1 MTDATMTRTAG
12 QPTKIANI
20 EKELGELWSQ
30 LATDDDTV
38 TRATTLNLV
47 IYTESVERAMQ
58 LASQVPAS
66 HPCRLI
72 VLTIDP
78 QMGDTLTA
86 EPTVVCRPS
95 FGREARSHVC
105 GEQIVITT
113 GREGLTRAAYAVQS
127 LLIADN
133 LTYLLWMA
141 EFDLDH
147 PLLEVL
153 NELSGGLIVDSAQFA
168 DPEAGLR
175 ALGRYLTTPHFTSD
189 LFDMNWERLKG
200 FCLGVASAFEPV
212 EDRSSLWKIRSV
224 EIAHRDQRLAGMLIF
239 GWLADRLGWKL
250 THGEAGQAWT
260 AQSKAGIVNL
270 SLVDTDHTIPG
281 LWKISIGT
289 DAATYV
295 ASFSEVD
302 GCIHIE
308 GGSIAHTKTAAP
320 MQSSALL
327 DTILSVTGPDRVYLH
342 ALQSAGLLAEETISA
357 EVVVVENADVL
368 AGFAARKFVTLAK
381 AAIRANGRFTVAL
394 SGGSTPKALFALLA
408 GPRFRNEVDWAH
420 VHFFWGDERDVP
432 LTDEQSNQ
440 KMARETLLTPLAIPE
455 ANIHGIAAGD
465 LPARDAAA
473 KYADDLR
480 AFFGLAMG
488 DLPTFD
494 FVLLGMGDDGHT
506 ASLFPHSAGLNAP
519 GDALVIANEVPQLQT
534 TRLSFTFA
542 VINHAA
548 HILALVAGAKKA
560 DTIHAVLRGPYQPDV
575 HPIQR
580 IKPSAGGMYT
590 LALDREA
597 AA

>member
-20 EKELGELWSQ
+20 EKELGELWAQ

-78 QMGDTLTA
+78 AMGDALTA

-141 EFDLDH
+141 EFDLEH
-147 PLLEVL
+147 PLLNVL

-200 FCLGVASAFEPV
+200 FALAIAGIFDPPTERAA
-212 EDRSSLWKIRSV
+212 LAQITQV
-224 EIAHRDQRLAGMLIF
+224 EIAGRDSRAAGLLLI

-250 THGEAGQAWT
+250 AHGDSWM
-260 AQSKAGIVNL
+260 AQSKAGMIAL
-270 SLVDTDHTIPG
+270 ALVESTSAAQGVERITLHTPE
-281 LWKISIGT
+281 KAF
-289 DAATYV
+289 AAIY
-295 ASFSEVD
+295 SEAD
-302 GCIHIE
+302 RAIRTE
-308 GGSIAHTKTAAP
+308 GGDTAHTRVAAP
-320 MQSSALL
+320 MQASALL
-327 DTILSVTGPDRVYLH
+327 DSILSVSGPDRAYLS
-342 ALQSAGLLAEETISA
+342 ALHSAGLLAEETISA

-381 AAIRANGRFTVAL
+381 AAIRANGHFTVAL

-455 ANIHGIAAGD
+455 ANIHGIAAGE
-465 LPARDAAA
+465 LPAPEAAA

-480 AFFGLAMG
+480 AFFGLAAG
-488 DLPTFD
+488 GLPTFD

-506 ASLFPHSAGLNAP
+506 ASLFPHTAGLNAP
-519 GDALVIANEVPQLQT
+519 GEALVIANEVPQLQT
-534 TRLSFTFA
+534 TRLSFTYA

-597 AA
+597 AAKLR